1 MASPCSPPARDNNTV
16 SAINIGMKK
25 SLTLGGLKNE
35 IRELRLCAFARD
47 FLRNT
52 LLHYLGVQNQY
63 NQNQN
68 QP

>member
-1 MASPCSPPARDNNTV
+1 
-16 SAINIGMKK
+16 MKK